1 MTNVPNTVVRAI
13 SLFLM
18 AAATLP
24 ACRAAEDRPAVADSP
39 TTATRA
45 DSAGGMGGMGMSGM
59 MGAGMMDSMQ
69 THMGKMDTLSGERMT
84 QMLPIHRQRAANM
97 LSQMNSEMKRM
108 NMTANTV
115 WTATV
120 DSLRQDLA
128 RMPDMS
134 GAELEAMMAG
144 HHARLRRL
152 MDMHREMV
160 TNMKSWN

>member
-1 MTNVPNTVVRAI
+1 MTNVPNTFVRAI

-18 AAATLP
+18 AAATVS
-24 ACRAAEDRPAVADSP
+24 ACRAAVDRPAVADSP

-45 DSAGGMGGMGMSGM
+45 DTAGGMGGMGMRGM
-59 MGAGMMDSMQ
+59 MAAGMMDSMQ
-69 THMGKMDTLSGERMT
+69 THMGMMDTLSGERMT
-84 QMLPIHRQRAANM
+84 QMLPIHRQMAANM
-97 LSQMNSEMKRM
+97 LSQMNSEMRSM

-120 DSLRQDLA
+120 DSLRQDLV

-134 GAELEAMMAG
+134 GAELKAMMAG

-152 MDMHREMV
+152 MGMHREM
-160 TNMKSWN
+160 MKSMKS